1 MGKRKKNVNL
11 WGGSEKV
18 PAGFPVQGRISKSW
32 WYDTWKSEG
41 RWMVKAQSWFT
52 HPGRDLL

>member
-1 MGKRKKNVNL
+1 MREKKNDNL

-32 WYDTWKSEG
+32 
-41 RWMVKAQSWFT
+41 
-52 HPGRDLL
+52 